1 MPRSLTQL
9 IAGVEWND
17 LGTLQEDY
25 GMPTVSTPQP
35 QTPPSNTAE
44 APPAAANT
52 GR

>member
-1 MPRSLTQL
+1 MPNLTHL

-44 APPAAANT
+44 VPPAAANT